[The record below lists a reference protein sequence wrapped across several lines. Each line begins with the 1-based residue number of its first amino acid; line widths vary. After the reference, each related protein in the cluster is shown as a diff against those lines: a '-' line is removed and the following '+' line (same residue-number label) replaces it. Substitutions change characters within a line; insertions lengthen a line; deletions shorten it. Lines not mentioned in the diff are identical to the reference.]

1 MTRQLAGL
9 LSARLPLEQALNAV
23 IEQAEN
29 DRVRDRFAAV
39 RSEVIAGHGIASALG
54 RFPRDFPEVYRALV
68 SAGEQS
74 GDLAVVMSRLADW
87 VESRSALTQRVTMA
101 FLYPG
106 IVTTVALLVIM
117 GLLTYVVPQ
126 VVGVFAQTRQKLPL
140 LTVMLIAM
148 SDFLRAWWWLL
159 AATAGALALGAHTL
173 LKQPA
178 VRLVWDARLLDLPI
192 VGRLVRGL
200 NTARFASTIAILA
213 SGGVPLLRALE
224 AGAQTLG
231 NRALRNNVDDAINRV
246 REGAAL
252 SRALGVQG
260 GFPPMLVHLIASG
273 EATGDLP
280 AMLERAALLQSQE
293 VERRTMTLTALMEPL
308 LILAM
313 GAIVL
318 LIVLAVLM
326 PIIEI
331 NQLVR

>member
-1 MTRQLAGL
+1 
-9 LSARLPLEQALNAV
+9 
-23 IEQAEN
+23 
-29 DRVRDRFAAV
+29 
-39 RSEVIAGHGIASALG
+39 
-54 RFPRDFPEVYRALV
+54 
-68 SAGEQS
+68 
-74 GDLAVVMSRLADW
+74 
-87 VESRSALTQRVTMA
+87 
-101 FLYPG
+101 
-106 IVTTVALLVIM
+106 
-117 GLLTYVVPQ
+117 VVPQ
-126 VVGVFAQTRQKLPL
+126 VVGVCAQTRQKLPL